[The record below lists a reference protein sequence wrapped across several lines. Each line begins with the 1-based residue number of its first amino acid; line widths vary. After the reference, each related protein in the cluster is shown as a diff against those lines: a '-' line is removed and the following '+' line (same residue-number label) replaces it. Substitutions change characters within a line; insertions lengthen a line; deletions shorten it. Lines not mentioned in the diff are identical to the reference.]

1 VAPTELVETSVVL
14 NQTAV
19 TPATPAATEEPTT
32 APTAVATE
40 AATQRPAAPTL
51 TAPIVPTSAVPTSA
65 PAALQPITLT
75 VVARNLSFSPSALTI
90 PAHVSVTLVMRNED
104 PGVMHDIGV
113 NVVGGGRT
121 ETCPGPCTDSFVFA
135 APEPGAYQFFCSLHP
150 EMVGELRVTP

>member
-1 VAPTELVETSVVL
+1 
-14 NQTAV
+14 V
-19 TPATPAATEEPTT
+19 TPATLAATEEPTT

-51 TAPIVPTSAVPTSA
+51 TAPIVPTSA

-104 PGVMHDIGV
+104 SGVMHDIGV

-121 ETCPGPCTDSFVFA
+121 GTCPGPCTDSFVFA
-135 APEPGAYQFFCSLHP
+135 ADEPGAYQFFCSLHP
-150 EMVGELRVTP
+150 EMAGELRVTP